1 MSLFSYSDYTNE
13 SKKNKVVSP
22 RRGSHGGIAT
32 GKKITLPTQYRTP
45 NHKCS
50 QCERKDAK
58 KYQITEKESR
68 WLCVVC
74 VKRYQNK
81 NSKEKPNFI
90 KASQLGVKS

>member
-1 MSLFSYSDYTNE
+1 MSLFSYSDYYNE

-32 GKKITLPTQYRTP
+32 GKKITLPTQHRTP

-58 KYQITEKESR
+58 KYQITEKEVR
-68 WLCVVC
+68 WLCIVC

-81 NSKEKPNFI
+81 NLKEKTNFV
-90 KASQLGVKS
+90 KASRLVVK